1 MLRTKFVQVRG
12 WGKVFEC
19 SYFIDLREFQPN
31 FFWYE
36 TFGCL
41 RRRWADSWPPPLPN
55 GQVLVDLRWPA
66 QAAQEKCRVEAA
78 IVAAREPHEPGA
90 LVGQRPQVSVRSPG
104 AHWREVVRDT
114 VAADEP
120 GDQASRGRGRDQGIG
135 SCSVIAACGARYTQQ
150 QDGDAY
156 WTMPNNLFRSF
167 LLSKLE
173 CEMQKDVEMILG
185 WERGA
190 EAT

>member
-1 MLRTKFVQVRG
+1 M
-12 WGKVFEC
+12 
-19 SYFIDLREFQPN
+19 
-31 FFWYE
+31 
-36 TFGCL
+36 
-41 RRRWADSWPPPLPN
+41 
-55 GQVLVDLRWPA
+55 
-66 QAAQEKCRVEAA
+66 
-78 IVAAREPHEPGA
+78 
-90 LVGQRPQVSVRSPG
+90 
-104 AHWREVVRDT
+104 RDT

-190 EAT
+190 EAI